1 MLTTSIHVLLFNNN
15 NNNNNNNK
23 SVSTVPKK
31 TGQILLSSNE

>member
-1 MLTTSIHVLLFNNN
+1 MLTTSIHVLLFNNNN

-31 TGQILLSSNE
+31 TGQMLSSNE